1 MKLSPLVHFCENIR
15 GLDTSKPR
23 QGRGDSAALRGT
35 TRPWSFHGLGGA
47 AGLPPLF
54 AETILASL
62 MKAEFPVG
70 ASANRAAIPA
80 PNPSFDLKSKEKKGR
95 ARVLKNA
102 D

>member
-1 MKLSPLVHFCENIR
+1 
-15 GLDTSKPR
+15 
-23 QGRGDSAALRGT
+23 
-35 TRPWSFHGLGGA
+35 
-47 AGLPPLF
+47 
-54 AETILASL
+54 

-95 ARVLKNA
+95 ARILKNA